1 MSLIQAQ
8 DRRATIS
15 SGPIDYIKEA
25 PILPLCAVPTITDEF
40 MNNHIAR
47 MKSEYPDVYDRMQI
61 PPVRYKSENVGDIQK
76 FWVMVD
82 DGSGGMKSEEVV
94 AEMLAKGSHTAI
106 WADTVELSSS
116 SNISASLAADYL
128 KLLEEST
135 PAGSRDPS
143 KGVYDLELE
152 YFGSPPN
159 YDGDGIV
166 DFLFADIYSGAGG
179 YFTGQDQTTQ
189 SGSNQRDIV
198 YLDTHSSVS
207 YVKGT
212 LSHELQHLIH
222 YNYDKYETV
231 QFNEGLSEMATIVC
245 GGDYISHG
253 HYLNQ
258 ADQIGWVWVS
268 DAAHYAMASLFTVY
282 YVEQLGD
289 GVIKEF
295 VQLNAG
301 GNAMQGW
308 SAFDQLLIN
317 HSVGK
322 SYREWLVDWFTANYL
337 DNKSIDSKYG
347 YDLWLPMRAM
357 STAKHL
363 SGNVES
369 LGNSLNNYAPNY
381 VEYQSSVDS
390 MEITFTATQGGTP
403 HYRSIEFNDSS
414 AVVNTLSNGVKHL
427 VYHEDSLKV
436 RSAIFVVVNQQSV
449 DMKYDYV
456 STGTDASGWTD
467 FVEIAYDD
475 NEIDVVTTSDGGSFG
490 FLGWGNNY
498 TDPSWSQKWS
508 GWAVGFD
515 PKMAINQLV
524 ELKLIMGFDQEF
536 TGSTTSSSADKDFY
550 IHFWEKL
557 DDAGNVKDIMPPILW
572 STKRVSLNSNWTHID
587 LTPYKDQLS
596 NLGPIVVGIVEDD
609 SVGTYFAMNKQ
620 ENGEN
625 YTYAYNY
632 NGSGRLDPLQG
643 FSVGGTSLD
652 GYNYMFRTSFYIAD
666 ITVPS
671 MKAGFMQNPVFTD
684 ELNLFIIG
692 NSVMGADN
700 MVITAKNNG
709 IETILS
715 SQSMAGNDSILVTE
729 NYRIFTSGALDINA
743 RGTLLYG
750 RDNIDTTFTYNV
762 NYTLAKVGGDI
773 VSRDDNFIMNIP
785 ENSLLENSYIIIG
798 SDDMNPS
805 TPMMLS
811 SLPEKLSSIYTV
823 SPVGKELA
831 NGARIAMDVGHHNPE
846 DVSIGYWDGESWR
859 ELRSFLS
866 DDRKRI
872 EGVGSHLGQYT
883 LIRRGSGMPLA
894 INENLLIPTEYAL
907 FQNYPNP
914 FNPETMIH
922 YDLPE
927 SGSVSLMIYD
937 ILGRELVTLVNQF
950 QPAGRYQILW
960 NGNNEKGTPAV
971 SGVYFYRISS
981 NGFSHTK
988 KMVLSR

>member
-1 MSLIQAQ
+1 
-8 DRRATIS
+8 
-15 SGPIDYIKEA
+15 
-25 PILPLCAVPTITDEF
+25 
-40 MNNHIAR
+40 
-47 MKSEYPDVYDRMQI
+47 
-61 PPVRYKSENVGDIQK
+61 
-76 FWVMVD
+76 
-82 DGSGGMKSEEVV
+82 
-94 AEMLAKGSHTAI
+94 
-106 WADTVELSSS
+106 
-116 SNISASLAADYL
+116 
-128 KLLEEST
+128 
-135 PAGSRDPS
+135 
-143 KGVYDLELE
+143 
-152 YFGSPPN
+152 
-159 YDGDGIV
+159 
-166 DFLFADIYSGAGG
+166 
-179 YFTGQDQTTQ
+179 
-189 SGSNQRDIV
+189 
-198 YLDTHSSVS
+198 
-207 YVKGT
+207 
-212 LSHELQHLIH
+212 
-222 YNYDKYETV
+222 
-231 QFNEGLSEMATIVC
+231 
-245 GGDYISHG
+245 
-253 HYLNQ
+253 
-258 ADQIGWVWVS
+258 
-268 DAAHYAMASLFTVY
+268 
-282 YVEQLGD
+282 
-289 GVIKEF
+289 
-295 VQLNAG
+295 
-301 GNAMQGW
+301 
-308 SAFDQLLIN
+308 
-317 HSVGK
+317 
-322 SYREWLVDWFTANYL
+322 
-337 DNKSIDSKYG
+337 
-347 YDLWLPMRAM
+347 
-357 STAKHL
+357 
-363 SGNVES
+363 
-369 LGNSLNNYAPNY
+369 
-381 VEYQSSVDS
+381 
-390 MEITFTATQGGTP
+390 
-403 HYRSIEFNDSS
+403 
-414 AVVNTLSNGVKHL
+414 
-427 VYHEDSLKV
+427 
-436 RSAIFVVVNQQSV
+436 
-449 DMKYDYV
+449 
-456 STGTDASGWTD
+456 
-467 FVEIAYDD
+467 
-475 NEIDVVTTSDGGSFG
+475 
-490 FLGWGNNY
+490 
-498 TDPSWSQKWS
+498 
-508 GWAVGFD
+508 
-515 PKMAINQLV
+515 MAINQLV

-872 EGVGSHLGQYT
+872 EGVGSYLGQYT

-937 ILGRELVTLVNQF
+937 ILGRELVTLVKQF
-950 QPAGRYQILW
+950 QPAGQYQILW

-981 NGFSHTK
+981 NGFSQTK
-988 KMVLSR
+988 KMILSR

>member
-1 MSLIQAQ
+1 MSLIPAQ

-25 PILPLCAVPTITDEF
+25 PILPLCAVPTITEEF
-40 MNNHIAR
+40 MENHMAR

-61 PPVRYKSENVGDIQK
+61 PPVRYKSSNVGDIQK

-82 DGSGGMKSEEVV
+82 DGSGGTKSEEVV
-94 AEMLAKGSHTAI
+94 AELLAKGSQTAI

-135 PAGSRDPS
+135 PAGSRDSS
-143 KGVYDLELE
+143 KGIYDLELE

-166 DFLFADIYSGAGG
+166 DFLFADIFSGAGG
-179 YFTGQDQTTQ
+179 YFTGQDQTNQ

-207 YVKGT
+207 YVQGT

-245 GGDYISHG
+245 GGNYISHG

-258 ADQIGWVWVS
+258 ADQIGWAWVT

-289 GVIKEF
+289 GAIKEF

-301 GNAMQGW
+301 GNAMQSW
-308 SAFDQLLIN
+308 SAFDQLLTN

-337 DNKSIDSKYG
+337 DYKALDPKYG
-347 YDLWLPMRAM
+347 YDIWLPMRAR
-357 STAKHL
+357 STEKHI

-369 LGNSLNNYAPNY
+369 AGNSLMNYSPNY

-390 MEITFTATQGGTP
+390 MEITFTATSSGTP
-403 HYRSIEFNDSS
+403 HFRSIEFNDSS

-427 VYHEDSLKV
+427 VYHENSLKV
-436 RSAIFVVVNQQSV
+436 RTAVFVVVNQQNTA
-449 DMKYDYV
+449 MKYDYV
-456 STGTDASGWTD
+456 STGTDASGWTG
-467 FVEIAYDD
+467 FVEIAHDD
-475 NEIDVVTTSDGGSFG
+475 GSADLFTTSDGSQFG
-490 FLGWGNNY
+490 YLGWGNNH
-498 TDPSWSQKWS
+498 T
-508 GWAVGFD
+508 GWGWGVKFD

-524 ELKLIMGFDQEF
+524 KISLIVAFDQEF
-536 TGSTTSSSADKDFY
+536 TGSGTPAGADKDFN
-550 IHFWEKL
+550 IHVWNIL
-557 DDAGNVKDIMPPILW
+557 DDDGNVENVVEPIHW
-572 STKRVSLNSNWTHID
+572 STQRSGITGNWTVID
-587 LTPYKDQLS
+587 MTPYKDKVS
-596 NLGPIVVGIVEDD
+596 NLGEIVIGIVDD
-609 SVGTYFAMNKQ
+609 DTVGTYFAMDKNV
-620 ENGEN
+620 NGEN

-632 NGSGRLDPLQG
+632 NGSGVLDPLQG
-643 FSVGGTSLD
+643 FSISGTSLD
-652 GYNYMFRTSFYIAD
+652 GWNYVMRASFYIAD
-666 ITVPS
+666 STIPDLN
-671 MKAGFMQNPVFTD
+671 AGFMQNPVFTD

-729 NYRIFTSGALDINA
+729 NYRLFTSGALDINA
-743 RGTLLYG
+743 RGTFLYG

-785 ENSLLENSYIIIG
+785 ENSLPENSYIIIG

-811 SLPEKLSSIYTV
+811 LLPEKLSSIYTV

-859 ELRSFLS
+859 ELRAFVS

-872 EGVGSHLGQYT
+872 EGVGSHLGEYT

-894 INENLLIPTEYAL
+894 INDNLLIPTEYAL